1 MQIEDKENFSDTI
14 GIMIVLSKDHL
25 MQSIKA
31 IKTKGEPNSKI
42 QEKKDEVNAVN
53 VWNPASYF
61 SIQRLEIMRREE
73 RYLLHEDSY
82 IRWLLK
88 QNDPWYFPRVAKYS

>member
-1 MQIEDKENFSDTI
+1 
-14 GIMIVLSKDHL
+14 

-53 VWNPASYF
+53 V
-61 SIQRLEIMRREE
+61 
-73 RYLLHEDSY
+73 
-82 IRWLLK
+82 
-88 QNDPWYFPRVAKYS
+88 